1 MTAPTIAERYSKA
14 IFSGDYEALGEL
26 RHDDFIARW
35 PQSGEIVR
43 GHDRWV
49 EITRRYPQSGGDAGV
64 VSGGDK
70 LRVTQVK
77 TPMPFGPPIFAM
89 SGGADTFTLQGQIR
103 YPDGALFHLAA
114 ICDIEGGKVIR
125 ETTYFCEPFDPPEWR
140 ADLVELE
147 S

>member
-1 MTAPTIAERYSKA
+1 
-14 IFSGDYEALGEL
+14 
-26 RHDDFIARW
+26 
-35 PQSGEIVR
+35 
-43 GHDRWV
+43 
-49 EITRRYPQSGGDAGV
+49 
-64 VSGGDK
+64 
-70 LRVTQVK
+70 
-77 TPMPFGPPIFAM
+77 M